1 MIIKILAIK
10 DRQLD
15 AFMRPFFMASIG
27 AAVRGFQDEINRDD
41 SEMKKHPDDYDL
53 YWLGDWEDHTG
64 KFIPNEI
71 PEQVAIGKQLVK

>member
-1 MIIKILAIK
+1 MIIKVLAIR

-15 AFMRPFFMASIG
+15 AFMRPFFVATIG

-53 YWLGDWEDHTG
+53 FHLADWDDQSG
-64 KFIPNEI
+64 KFETLATPQ
-71 PEQVAIGKQLVK
+71 QVAIGKQLIK